1 MSVSISP
8 IYNEAQYF
16 DNDGNPL
23 SGGKIFQYQ
32 AGSFTV
38 QETTYSDET
47 GNIANPNPIVLDSS
61 GRSPTTLY
69 LTDGVEYNLVLTMP
83 DGTTIL
89 DYKDFVVGVEQA
101 AVIQTGV
108 NVWNTLPETPTYV
121 NPTTFLIA
129 GTNYTTQFFVGNR
142 VRITYTDTTT
152 SFGTVTAVSFA
163 LGNTT
168 VTLAV
173 DSGNLLSN
181 MEFVAWS
188 ALIANGI
195 TVDAAGVKYTS
206 GLSYAAGS
214 VGNKI
219 NTMETDYNV
228 KITQANNRIT
238 RNGQWVEANY
248 TNPYQYT
255 ATFTTAPL
263 NIYDPQVFDVIFIQG
278 NGGNYSTLNV
288 NGLGEY
294 PLQTYDANGALT
306 NARITAF
313 MTSQVVFGGASYLV
327 LDRLPD
333 PVIIAPRGQAIYT
346 ANNTFTVPANV
357 YSIKVTCVGGGG
369 QGQSGTSDFS
379 SFPPQNT
386 WGIGGGGGS
395 TVTRYISVT
404 PGQTYAIAV
413 GVGGNFGTLGQGGTT
428 SFGVSLV
435 VAPGGSSAAGGTG
448 GTGDVSFAGGIGFAD
463 PAAGSLGGSTQGGG
477 QFPNGYGCGGEGALG
492 FSTTGGSNGQVGL
505 CIVEW

>member
-47 GNIANPNPIVLDSS
+47 GNVANPNPIVLDSS

-89 DYKDFVVGVEQA
+89 DYKDFVVGVEPA

-121 NPTTFLIA
+121 NPNTFLIA

-152 SFGTVTAVSFA
+152 SYGTVTGVSFA

-168 VTLAV
+168 VVLNV

-195 TVDAAGVKYTS
+195 TVDAAGVSYKNNI
-206 GLSYAAGS
+206 SYAAGS

-219 NTMETDYNV
+219 NSVESTLSTSIAQSN
-228 KITQANNRIT
+228 ARIT
-238 RNGQWVEANY
+238 RNSQWVEADY
-248 TNPYQYT
+248 TTPYQYT
-255 ATFTTAPL
+255 ATFTTAPTNL
-263 NIYDPQVFDVIFIQG
+263 TEPQVFSVIFIQG

-288 NGLGEY
+288 NGLGAY
-294 PLQTYDANGALT
+294 PLQEYDANGNLT
-306 NARITAF
+306 NARITSY
-313 MTSQVVFGGASYLV
+313 MTSQVVFGGSSYLV

-333 PVIIAPRGQAIYT
+333 PQVIAPRGQAIYT
-346 ANNTFTVPANV
+346 ANNTFTVPSNV

-379 SFPPQNT
+379 NFPPTNT
-386 WGIGGGGGS
+386 WGQGGGGGS

-404 PGQTYAIAV
+404 PGQSYAVAV

-435 VAPGGSSAAGGTG
+435 VAPGGSSSAGGTG
-448 GTGDVSFAGGIGFAD
+448 GTGDISFAGGDGFYD
-463 PAAGSLGGSTQGGG
+463 PGTFSTGGSTQGGG
-477 QFPNGYGCGGEGALG
+477 QYPNGYGCGGSGSFG
-492 FSTTGGSNGQVGL
+492 YSGTGGSNGQAGL